1 MGQGSSEQP
10 RMSQDGMSRD
20 GMSRDGM
27 SQGQLEM
34 DRLSWGWLMAVAALT
49 RGVGSGG
56 DASSQRCGGA
66 AVRDWLRWVGW
77 LGFGRRLSHVIRRAN
92 RAQLHDEILRR
103 RVVGHHVG
111 LRMNC
116 PHGQASQLRGK

>member
-1 MGQGSSEQP
+1 
-10 RMSQDGMSRD
+10 
-20 GMSRDGM
+20 M

-56 DASSQRCGGA
+56 GASSQRCGGA
-66 AVRDWLRWVGW
+66 AVRGWLRWVGW

-92 RAQLHDEILRR
+92 RAQLHDE
-103 RVVGHHVG
+103 
-111 LRMNC
+111 M
-116 PHGQASQLRGK
+116 QAMKSAGCQPLVDW